1 MALLILHR
9 RDFHAANRE
18 NFANNGPRIADLNS
32 DNLND
37 KGQLVTPLPPTLHGS
52 VVTGN
57 LSAIRVSLRPLEA
70 VSDTTSWRFQ
80 AA

>member
-37 KGQLVTPLPPTLHGS
+37 KGQLVT
-52 VVTGN
+52 
-57 LSAIRVSLRPLEA
+57 
-70 VSDTTSWRFQ
+70 F